1 MNKISSNQKI
11 FIYFMLIFL
20 WLVFTNPY
28 ILLEEYPNLCK
39 PSFFTYFPSF
49 LYKITIVGL
58 IYEMDKKK
66 LGYKK
71 ILLVIFILE
80 ILPYHLNYLT
90 SNIYFNFFAIEKK
103 MQIEAL
109 SDVQQKGGMLDML
122 PTYISPL
129 EYHPLFSIVI
139 EPLKILYKIIISR
152 NFFSLLV
159 YLTNHPVFLL
169 VIYKLVNIIKRK
181 HITH

>member
-1 MNKISSNQKI
+1 MNKINNNQKI
-11 FIYFMLIFL
+11 SIYFLLIFL
-20 WLVFTNPY
+20 WLFFTNPS
-28 ILLEEYPNLCK
+28 ILLEEYPNLSK
-39 PSFFTYFPSF
+39 SLFLTFFIST
-49 LYKITIVGL
+49 LYKITIIVL
-58 IYEMDKKK
+58 IYEMDKMKLSCKK
-66 LGYKK
+66 V
-71 ILLVIFILE
+71 ILVICILE
-80 ILPYHLNYLT
+80 VLPYHLNYLT

-129 EYHPLFSIVI
+129 EYHPLFSIVS
-139 EPLKILYKIIISR
+139 EPLKILYKTIISR
-152 NFFSLLV
+152 NFFSLLI
-159 YLTNHPVFLL
+159 YLTNHPVFLF